1 MNVPFSS
8 SWHMSTVSTSSS
20 QLPLGGFHSTALDA
34 VAGGVESAGWTFLR
48 ERFSA
53 GVAELDCRPRFLPF
67 SALLVCSK
75 IFSRPPMLLKYS
87 CRISAAF
94 SLEGG
99 TLVSGA
105 AG

>member
-1 MNVPFSS
+1 
-8 SWHMSTVSTSSS
+8 MSTVSTSSS
-20 QLPLGGFHSTALDA
+20 QLPLGGFHSTALA
-34 VAGGVESAGWTFLR
+34 VAGGVESAGWPFLR

-53 GVAELDCRPRFLPF
+53 GVAELDSRPRFLPL

-87 CRISAAF
+87 DRISAAF

-99 TLVSGA
+99 RGYRS
-105 AG
+105 AGL